1 MFDGK
6 SIHYQQAIIQN
17 DGFWP
22 DIDAG
27 DFEKSRSIPAVTS
40 HETVLTAL
48 LCAVTEI
55 NTELAARREYWQEQG
70 HIRAADIPGYTVLQ
84 PEPRNTGMQNHITAL
99 YTKAVY
105 ARAKADLL
113 PESASVGRREAQP
126 SSEASES
133 RRTLLAEAAM
143 AVRALLGRPRASIAL
158 ID

>member
-1 MFDGK
+1 
-6 SIHYQQAIIQN
+6 
-17 DGFWP
+17 
-22 DIDAG
+22 
-27 DFEKSRSIPAVTS
+27 
-40 HETVLTAL
+40 
-48 LCAVTEI
+48 
-55 NTELAARREYWQEQG
+55 
-70 HIRAADIPGYTVLQ
+70 
-84 PEPRNTGMQNHITAL
+84 MQNHITAL

-133 RRTLLAEAAM
+133 RRSLLAEAAM